1 MTNLERYIDVF
12 KNIFD
17 VEESDLDDDFT
28 FSNISKWDSLTHLTL
43 ITTLEDTF
51 DVMFDTEDILH
62 YGSFKNGI
70 NILGKYGVE
79 FDK

>member
-1 MTNLERYIDVF
+1 MTNLEKYIDVF

-62 YGSFKNGI
+62 YDSFKNGI